1 METIKK
7 YRALVSIIV
16 FLLIT
21 NMAMLIFFMVLSKPI
36 ANRHR
41 SHDQNGMYTTLQ
53 KDVGFSKAQLDQYQ
67 VLRNQQR
74 DTVKP
79 LFNDLRKA
87 KETFYGLIYSSDVSD
102 SLLNSDVDLI
112 AQKQKE
118 LDLKMFNH
126 FKNVR
131 NLCTPDQLQKFDST
145 IKKVVTRM
153 IERPGKGRP
162 DKK

>member
-36 ANRHR
+36 TNRHR

-74 DTVKP
+74 DTIKP